1 MFGLNKK
8 TEVVEAKPQR
18 REFVKIDS
26 VIYYYDRIPELSVN
40 ELDEV
45 IARANA
51 GIKNCQ
57 EQLLRI
63 SETYGP
69 IVTDFK
75 QKDKMVRINHAMN
88 CMKRG
93 LLEFTIERKK
103 KMRDLKFDEQSYFRT
118 AAKELLDEATYNRI
132 TLRAKA
138 IFELK
143 KGESVE
149 QESN

>member
-1 MFGLNKK
+1 MFGFNRK
-8 TEVVEAKPQR
+8 EEMAEEKPQR
-18 REFVKIDS
+18 REFVKIGS
-26 VIYYYDRIPELSVN
+26 MIYYYDKIPELSIN

-45 IARANA
+45 IARTNA

-93 LLEFTIERKK
+93 LLEFIIERKK

-118 AAKELLDEATYNRI
+118 AAKELLDDETYSKI

-143 KGESVE
+143 KGKTVE